1 MGLLAGDPRLTRVEL
16 AGRTGLSENGVKKII
31 ANLKAAGWIERMGS
45 NKRGYWIVRY

>member
-1 MGLLAGDPRLTRVEL
+1 MGLLAGNPGLTRVEL
-16 AGRTGLSENGVKKII
+16 AGETDITENGVKKII